1 MVMKRTRV
9 GLYSGVGIV
18 MLAVIGCN
26 DNATTSINAAATQ
39 ANTAL
44 PGSAAASDGRV
55 SVDLPSNRTFS
66 PSRVE
71 ALDFNTLTI
80 GGSSE
85 GLNIFPFGG
94 GFGSSNRYQQAY
106 AAAQFNS
113 SAPVLISSISFLDG
127 RGTFAPST
135 YTFSLSTI
143 STGIDDLDL
152 TNFDANRGTDN
163 TMLASVNLAGAAPA
177 TLRIEGA
184 TPFLY
189 DPSRGNLLLDI
200 AISPGGV
207 SAVSL
212 SGAGYASR
220 ITAYGMMSR
229 YHNFGTGF
237 IGYGLIT
244 QFQFAPLTLDN
255 VIGIV
260 DQAVEDGALTGT
272 GNASA
277 NRLGAWINM
286 LKAAQRSADD
296 DDNDSGSCALLE
308 QAYLRA
314 DGASVPPDFVRGSSA
329 QTIANLIQTLRT
341 TLSCN

>member
-1 MVMKRTRV
+1 MAMKRTRV

-18 MLAVIGCN
+18 MLALIGCN
-26 DNATTSINAAATQ
+26 DNPTTSINAAATQ

-44 PGSAAASDGRV
+44 PGSAAASDGRI
-55 SVDLPSNRTFS
+55 SVDVPSNRTFS
-66 PSRVE
+66 AYRVE
-71 ALDFNTLTI
+71 EPDFNTLTI

-94 GFGSSNRYQQAY
+94 GFGSANRYQQAY

-113 SAPVLISSISFLDG
+113 SAPVLISSISFVG
-127 RGTFAPST
+127 GQGTFAPST
-135 YTFSLSTI
+135 YTFSLSTVT
-143 STGIDDLDL
+143 SGIDDLDL
-152 TNFDANRGTDN
+152 TNFDANRGADN
-163 TMLASVNLAGAAPA
+163 TMLASVNLGGAAPA

-200 AISPGGV
+200 VISPGGIV
-207 SAVSL
+207 PA
-212 SGAGYASR
+212 GFAGYASR
-220 ITAYGMMSR
+220 VSANGVMSR
-229 YHNFGTGF
+229 YHNFGSGF

-244 QFQFAPLTLDN
+244 EFQFAPLTLDN
-255 VIGIV
+255 LIDIV
-260 DQAVEDGALTGT
+260 DQAVESGGLTGQGT
-272 GNASA
+272 GNSSA

-286 LKAAQRSADD
+286 LEAAQRSADAGG
-296 DDNDSGSCALLE
+296 DSGSCALLE

-329 QTIANLIQTLRT
+329 QTIANLIRALRT
-341 TLSCN
+341 TLNCN

>member
-1 MVMKRTRV
+1 MAVKRIRV
-9 GLYSGVGIV
+9 GLYSGAGIV
-18 MLAVIGCN
+18 MLALIGCN
-26 DNATTSINAAATQ
+26 DNPITSINAAARQ

-44 PGSAAASDGRV
+44 PGSGAASDGRV

-66 PSRVE
+66 ASRIQAVGV
-71 ALDFNTLTI
+71 NTLTI

-85 GLNIFPFGG
+85 GPNIFPFGG

-113 SAPVLISSISFLDG
+113 SAPLLISSISFLDG
-127 RGTFAPST
+127 QGTFAPST
-135 YTFSLSTI
+135 YAFSLSTI
-143 STGIDDLDL
+143 TTGIDDLDL

-163 TMLASVNLAGAAPA
+163 TMLASVNLGGAAPA

-184 TPFLY
+184 TPILY

-200 AISPGGV
+200 VISPGGV
-207 SAVSL
+207 FPAGF
-212 SGAGYASR
+212 GAAYASR
-220 ITAYGMMSR
+220 GSANGVMSR
-229 YHNFGTGF
+229 YHNFGIGF

-244 QFQFAPLTLDN
+244 EFQFAPLTLDN
-255 VIGIV
+255 LIGIV
-260 DQAVEDGALTGT
+260 DQAVESGGLTGHGP

-286 LKAAQRSADD
+286 LQAAQRSADAGD
-296 DDNDSGSCALLE
+296 DAGSCALLE

-341 TLSCN
+341 TLNCN